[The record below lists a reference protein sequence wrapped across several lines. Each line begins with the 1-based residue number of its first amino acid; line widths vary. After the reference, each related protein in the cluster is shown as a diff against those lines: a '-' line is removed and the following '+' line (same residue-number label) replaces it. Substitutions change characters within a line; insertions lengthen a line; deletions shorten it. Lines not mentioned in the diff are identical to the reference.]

1 MSEIQQD
8 TIPTDE
14 QIASMSDDEVLLL
27 TRKLRIKTIR
37 ELHKNGALSG
47 ENSDRNLYVSLI
59 NGLDSQAINNK
70 KIASDQKANANN
82 AALIAEIVAKITPAS
97 FGANSG
103 VVVDVQTKVL
113 PDGVVDLQLVPGETD
128 VAPPQ
133 MDYNSFVAANAR
145 QIPSD
150 QTEEN

>member
-150 QTEEN
+150 QTEQN